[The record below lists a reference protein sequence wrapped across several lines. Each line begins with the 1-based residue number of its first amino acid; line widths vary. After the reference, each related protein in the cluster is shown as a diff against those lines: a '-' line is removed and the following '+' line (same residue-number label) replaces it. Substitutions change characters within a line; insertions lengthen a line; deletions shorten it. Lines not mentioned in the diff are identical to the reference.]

1 MKIKATLDL
10 TQSLSHFQG
19 TITSLLNLGNLE
31 EFDGAKLRKIEQKII
46 NEALILAGQCIAL
59 LLSNLSDLPEAH
71 VIAQRQTQGW
81 WRKKTVKNGKVPRS
95 ILTIGNVVVEL
106 FLPYVVERDEA
117 EIIKKRKRKSR
128 HQGFCPF
135 LRWLGMEERVTPLV
149 WSTIALYATINHSF
163 ETARKILKDWGIDI
177 NLRRIERLTYVFGR
191 GGVNQRDIQV
201 NQCQR
206 GEIKPSN
213 LLKDKRVVIS
223 ADGGRTKIRLTEEG
237 KLNPNTNRKSYK
249 TDWIEPKLLTIYT
262 VDEQGKKIKTGEVPI
277 VNDGTFGDSSSFLKL
292 LEMHLVTLGI
302 NQAKQV
308 LLVADAAQ
316 WIWLRIPPLLEKL
329 GCPVE
334 TYYLWDFYHVTE
346 HLSSFAFSA
355 FKSDQERRI
364 WFNTAR
370 SNLRWGQVESLI
382 EDMKTIRKNSRGTKR
397 INLTKEINYVERGW
411 KQGRLNYPKISALNL
426 PLGSGAVESL
436 IRQVVNLRLKGNSK
450 LWLKRHA
457 EIILHARC
465 QWVAGSWEQFCQTV
479 LNSRIFPVS

>member
-223 ADGGRTKIRLTEEG
+223 ADGGRTKIRLT
-237 KLNPNTNRKSYK
+237 
-249 TDWIEPKLLTIYT
+249 
-262 VDEQGKKIKTGEVPI
+262 
-277 VNDGTFGDSSSFLKL
+277 
-292 LEMHLVTLGI
+292 
-302 NQAKQV
+302 
-308 LLVADAAQ
+308 
-316 WIWLRIPPLLEKL
+316 
-329 GCPVE
+329 
-334 TYYLWDFYHVTE
+334 
-346 HLSSFAFSA
+346 
-355 FKSDQERRI
+355 
-364 WFNTAR
+364 
-370 SNLRWGQVESLI
+370 
-382 EDMKTIRKNSRGTKR
+382 
-397 INLTKEINYVERGW
+397 
-411 KQGRLNYPKISALNL
+411 
-426 PLGSGAVESL
+426 
-436 IRQVVNLRLKGNSK
+436 
-450 LWLKRHA
+450 
-457 EIILHARC
+457 
-465 QWVAGSWEQFCQTV
+465 
-479 LNSRIFPVS
+479 